1 MERKDRIPYKPTQ
14 PSMNLSKLLIRFAKD
29 TSVGT
34 LETVR
39 SVLSESLDWSSKRLS
54 ELSGTPLVQNTSLAE
69 FFFKSGEI
77 LKNAGEKTEQGL
89 TDALISTSNA
99 MQIALDALENADEV
113 VKRTLFENIPVSSI
127 VGESFAGVVT
137 TSQIQASFRLKG
149 KDAEYQEILMD
160 WKNSKLPYV
169 ILCIPGLFCDEGLW
183 NTNGEI
189 PLSEMMKECGYYPV
203 YLRFNPGIHL
213 STNAKKMLDLVENLL
228 NSPELENRT
237 LDVISYSQGGLI
249 FRSALYQSKQNGS
262 QFSKRI
268 RHALVINSPDGGS
281 YIEKIGFWLG
291 LGAESLPILPVH
303 ILGFIGNQRSDAIK
317 DLSHGII
324 REEDWIQND
333 QMKRY
338 LNDLY
343 FGELDDVNATQ
354 IYSLVTKTESK
365 WSSWIGDGIVEKPS
379 LTLLSDK
386 VYRKKSNPES
396 RVHCLF
402 ETSHYQVMAHPQTSR
417 ILRGTLNDR
426 INF

>member
-69 FFFKSGEI
+69 FFFKSGEV

-137 TSQIQASFRLKG
+137 TSQVQASFRLKG

-169 ILCIPGLFCDEGLW
+169 ILCIPGLF
-183 NTNGEI
+183 
-189 PLSEMMKECGYYPV
+189 
-203 YLRFNPGIHL
+203 
-213 STNAKKMLDLVENLL
+213 
-228 NSPELENRT
+228 
-237 LDVISYSQGGLI
+237 
-249 FRSALYQSKQNGS
+249 
-262 QFSKRI
+262 
-268 RHALVINSPDGGS
+268 
-281 YIEKIGFWLG
+281 
-291 LGAESLPILPVH
+291 
-303 ILGFIGNQRSDAIK
+303 
-317 DLSHGII
+317 
-324 REEDWIQND
+324 
-333 QMKRY
+333 
-338 LNDLY
+338 
-343 FGELDDVNATQ
+343 
-354 IYSLVTKTESK
+354 VTK
-365 WSSWIGDGIVEKPS
+365 GFGIQMEKFHFQ
-379 LTLLSDK
+379 K
-386 VYRKKSNPES
+386 R
-396 RVHCLF
+396 
-402 ETSHYQVMAHPQTSR
+402 
-417 ILRGTLNDR
+417 
-426 INF
+426 

>member
-1 MERKDRIPYKPTQ
+1 
-14 PSMNLSKLLIRFAKD
+14 
-29 TSVGT
+29 
-34 LETVR
+34 
-39 SVLSESLDWSSKRLS
+39 
-54 ELSGTPLVQNTSLAE
+54 
-69 FFFKSGEI
+69 
-77 LKNAGEKTEQGL
+77 
-89 TDALISTSNA
+89 
-99 MQIALDALENADEV
+99 
-113 VKRTLFENIPVSSI
+113 
-127 VGESFAGVVT
+127 
-137 TSQIQASFRLKG
+137 
-149 KDAEYQEILMD
+149 
-160 WKNSKLPYV
+160 
-169 ILCIPGLFCDEGLW
+169 
-183 NTNGEI
+183 
-189 PLSEMMKECGYYPV
+189 
-203 YLRFNPGIHL
+203 
-213 STNAKKMLDLVENLL
+213 MLDLVENLL
-228 NSPELENRT
+228 NSPELKDKT

-249 FRSALYQSKQNGS
+249 FRSALYQSKRNGS

-343 FGELDDVNATQ
+343 FGELDDINATQ
-354 IYSLVTKTESK
+354 IYSLVTETESK

-402 ETSHYQVMAHPQTSR
+402 GTSHYQVMAHPQTSR
-417 ILRGTLNDR
+417 ILREVLNDR
-426 INF
+426 MNS